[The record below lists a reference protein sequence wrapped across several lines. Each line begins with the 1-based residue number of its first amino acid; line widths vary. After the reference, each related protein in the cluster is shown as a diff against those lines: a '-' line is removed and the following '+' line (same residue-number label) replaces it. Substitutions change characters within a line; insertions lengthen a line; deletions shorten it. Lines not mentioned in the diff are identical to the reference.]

1 MKFVDEVSIKV
12 KAGDGGNGIVS
23 FRREKYVQRG
33 GPNGGDGGDGGSVI
47 VVADPELNT
56 LVDYRFVRFYE
67 ATRGEN
73 GQGNNMTGA
82 KGEHLYLKAPIGT
95 QITDLETG
103 EIIGDLTK
111 AGQEVLV
118 AKGGFHG
125 LGNTRFKSSINR
137 APRKATHGT
146 PGETRELRLEM
157 KVLADVGLLGLPN
170 AGKSTFIRAVS
181 AAKPKVAGYPFTTL
195 IPNLGVVRVDNES
208 SFVVADIPGVIEG
221 AAEGAGLGIRF
232 LRHLARTRILLH
244 IVDLLPY
251 DASDPVANFNGIMHE
266 LYKYSE
272 SKDIS
277 LKDKPVWLVFN
288 KTDLMLEEEVE
299 EKVKDFLGRLDWD
312 GPVYQMSAVKKEGT
326 QAICNDIMEYLIEHP
341 EVREFEREEIV
352 QEFNWPTQGE
362 SEVSDEESWDDLD
375 DDFGADDADDWDD
388 EDHYEDGDTWE
399 EDGIEI
405 EYKR

>member
-1 MKFVDEVSIKV
+1 MKFVDEVAIKV

-23 FRREKYVQRG
+23 FRREKYVARG
-33 GPNGGDGGDGGSVI
+33 GPDGGDGGDGGNVYI
-47 VVADPELNT
+47 VADEEMNT
-56 LVDYRFVRFYE
+56 LVDYRYVRFYQ

-73 GQGNNMTGA
+73 GQGRNMTGS
-82 KGEHLYLKAPIGT
+82 KGEDLILKAPIGT
-95 QITDLETG
+95 QITDKETG
-103 EIIGDLTK
+103 EIVGDLTK
-111 AGQEVLV
+111 PGEKLLV

-146 PGETRELRLEM
+146 PGEMRELRMEL

-181 AAKPKVAGYPFTTL
+181 SAKPKVAGYPFTTL
-195 IPNLGVVRVDNES
+195 IPNLGVVRIDTES

-244 IVDLLPY
+244 IVDLMPY
-251 DASDPVANFNGIMHE
+251 DESDPVENFNGIMNE

-277 LKDKPVWLVFN
+277 LKDKPVWLIFN
-288 KTDLMLEEEVE
+288 KTDLMSDEENQEKMNDVLE
-299 EKVKDFLGRLDWD
+299 RLDWD
-312 GPVYQMSAVKKEGT
+312 GPVFKMSAIKKEGT
-326 QAICNDIMEYLIEHP
+326 REICNSIMDYLIEHP
-341 EVREFEREEIV
+341 QIRKFTAEKTQEDFHWPDPGSMDEAEEGSFDGLEPEWVEDFEDDGVEVV
-352 QEFNWPTQGE
+352 YVDPNQVP
-362 SEVSDEESWDDLD
+362 DD
-375 DDFGADDADDWDD
+375 
-388 EDHYEDGDTWE
+388 
-399 EDGIEI
+399 
-405 EYKR
+405 KK

>member
-1 MKFVDEVSIKV
+1 MKFVDEVAIKV

-23 FRREKYVQRG
+23 FRREKYVARG
-33 GPNGGDGGDGGSVI
+33 GPDGGDGGDGGNVYI
-47 VVADPELNT
+47 VADEEMNT
-56 LVDYRFVRFYE
+56 LVDYRYVRFYQ

-73 GQGNNMTGA
+73 GQGRNMTGS
-82 KGEHLYLKAPIGT
+82 KGEDLVLKAPIGT
-95 QITDLETG
+95 QITDKETG
-103 EIIGDLTK
+103 EIVGDLTK
-111 AGQEVLV
+111 PGEKLLV

-146 PGETRELRLEM
+146 PGEMRELRMEL

-181 AAKPKVAGYPFTTL
+181 SAKPKVAGYPFTTL
-195 IPNLGVVRVDNES
+195 IPNLGVVRIDTES

-244 IVDLLPY
+244 IVDLMPY
-251 DASDPVANFNGIMHE
+251 DESDPVENFNGIMNE

-277 LKDKPVWLVFN
+277 LKDKPVWLIFN
-288 KTDLMLEEEVE
+288 KTDLMSEEETQ
-299 EKVKDFLGRLDWD
+299 EKMNDVLERLDWD
-312 GPVYQMSAVKKEGT
+312 GPVFKMSAIKKEGT
-326 QAICNDIMEYLIEHP
+326 REICNSIMDYLIEHP
-341 EVREFEREEIV
+341 QIRKFTAEKTQEDFHWPEPGSMDEAEQGSFDGLEPEWVEDFEDDGVEVV
-352 QEFNWPTQGE
+352 YVDPNQVP
-362 SEVSDEESWDDLD
+362 DDQ
-375 DDFGADDADDWDD
+375 
-388 EDHYEDGDTWE
+388 
-399 EDGIEI
+399 
-405 EYKR
+405 K